1 MLYFKRR
8 LKIYKIPTPF
18 PGRSTTRPGTTQTLK
33 GLVKRMLKNMTA
45 REHKTLISFSLV
57 FDDGH
62 NNGFGFPCD
71 KEGNVKN
78 IHPEAAKNLAWCKEH
93 PEVFVRFNE
102 VITIRQTYTEPA
114 HGMVLRMGASP
125 FQRFFDL
132 LLACNHGRSFFPD
145 CASHWVAS
153 PRITGFS
160 SRTIS

>member
-8 LKIYKIPTPF
+8 LKIYKAQTPF
-18 PGRSTTRPGTTQTLK
+18 PGRPTTRPGTTQTLK

-45 REHKTLISFSLV
+45 RERKTLISFSLV

-78 IHPEAAKNLAWCKEH
+78 IHPEAAENLAWCKEH

-114 HGMVLRMGASP
+114 HGICKCGEVVILENQYHGACECPKCGQWYNLFGQS
-125 FQRFFDL
+125 L
-132 LLACNHGRSFFPD
+132 LPPD
-145 CASHWVAS
+145 MWEDELEEDW
-153 PRITGFS
+153 
-160 SRTIS
+160 

>member
-1 MLYFKRR
+1 
-8 LKIYKIPTPF
+8 
-18 PGRSTTRPGTTQTLK
+18 
-33 GLVKRMLKNMTA
+33 MLKNMTA

-93 PEVFVRFNE
+93 PEAFVRFNE

-114 HGMVLRMGASP
+114 HGICKCGEVVILENQYHGACECP
-125 FQRFFDL
+125 KCGQWYNLF
-132 LLACNHGRSFFPD
+132 G
-145 CASHWVAS
+145 
-153 PRITGFS
+153 
-160 SRTIS
+160 